1 MLNIAIVEDE
11 CVYANHLRDMIGSWA
26 SGKAMPSVSIF
37 FSSAD
42 FFQRAQ
48 DISCYD
54 VIFIDITL
62 DMDGIAFAGRLLE
75 RGYKNT
81 LIIISNNGERAI
93 DGYKVNAYRYYIKPL
108 QPADVKECMD
118 YALNKKSNDYF
129 QYSRH
134 GHTHRIAY
142 DSILYFESMKHYLH
156 IHVSNDL
163 ICIKGTLKA
172 VQKQCPSYFFRC
184 QRSYIVNSHYILE
197 RTGNLLKLKG
207 EKYVSISPLY
217 FQSLAKVF
225 E

>member
-62 DMDGIAFAGRLLE
+62 DMDGIAFAGQLLE

-118 YALNKKSNDYF
+118 YALNKNPTTIF
-129 QYSRH
+129 NIPA
-134 GHTHRIAY
+134 TA
-142 DSILYFESMKHYLH
+142 IL
-156 IHVSNDL
+156 
-163 ICIKGTLKA
+163 TA
-172 VQKQCPSYFFRC
+172 
-184 QRSYIVNSHYILE
+184 
-197 RTGNLLKLKG
+197 
-207 EKYVSISPLY
+207 
-217 FQSLAKVF
+217 
-225 E
+225 